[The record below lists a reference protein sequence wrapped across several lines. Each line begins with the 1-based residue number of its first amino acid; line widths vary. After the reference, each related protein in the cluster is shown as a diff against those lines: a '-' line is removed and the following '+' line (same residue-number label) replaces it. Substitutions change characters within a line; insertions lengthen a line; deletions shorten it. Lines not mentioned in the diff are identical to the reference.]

1 MARALSLI
9 ALGLLF
15 SLPSTSAVR
24 TKVPGDEPSGPDS
37 ALTAGSPTRG
47 NHGVGGFAEAHCNR
61 LTVRG
66 GLQEKEAVKVTA
78 NGWGKGDADF
88 FVELVTDNTRG
99 MLQIRESQT
108 EAGPGLAGGGGQE
121 GGSTEGSKTDEGPV
135 KEQPSIPIVGVR
147 IPGSANENGE
157 SRKPAVLVYGEGES
171 APKEFPLDSPAG
183 PTSPF
188 MVVLQQK
195 SPTEMTVRL
204 FTWIPNGSGGDG
216 SWHETFVDVGVG
228 INHRD
233 VMVVVSDC
241 VPHSL
246 RIYGSS
252 SADLVTGDEKTCQAT
267 EPQLV
272 NLTSPPENRTHPGA
286 ETSTTTSV
294 SS

>member
-1 MARALSLI
+1 M
-9 ALGLLF
+9 
-15 SLPSTSAVR
+15 SLPVR
-24 TKVPGDEPSGPDS
+24 ILPLPPVVRLGATTVRNFVLR
-37 ALTAGSPTRG
+37 LTRICDTVDRWHLHRNVASNYVRICFLLLS
-47 NHGVGGFAEAHCNR
+47 GVGGFAEAHCNR

-204 FTWIPNGSGGDG
+204 FTWIP
-216 SWHETFVDVGVG
+216 
-228 INHRD
+228 
-233 VMVVVSDC
+233 
-241 VPHSL
+241 
-246 RIYGSS
+246 
-252 SADLVTGDEKTCQAT
+252 K
-267 EPQLV
+267 
-272 NLTSPPENRTHPGA
+272 
-286 ETSTTTSV
+286 
-294 SS
+294 